1 MPPISVWLLRVS
13 LLALLGGA
21 ALGGWLLGA
30 EPWAST
36 WLPRLRAAH
45 VHLMLFGWLL
55 PFVLGTGYWILPRHA
70 SGEARGSPRLGLAGA
85 TLITIGVVLGPAGS
99 LAGSL
104 SLRRSGLAC
113 ALAGAGL
120 FLRLL
125 WPRVKAFGRGREPAA
140 VSSEQ

>member
-1 MPPISVWLLRVS
+1 MPPVSAWLLRLS
-13 LLALLGGA
+13 LVALLGGG
-21 ALGGWLLGA
+21 ALGGWLLGV
-30 EPWAST
+30 EPWASA

-70 SGEARGSPRLGLAGA
+70 SGEARGSPRLGVAGA
-85 TLITIGVVLGPAGS
+85 ALITAGVVLGPAGALAASRS
-99 LAGSL
+99 LE
-104 SLRRSGLAC
+104 RSGLAC

-120 FLRLL
+120 FLSLL
-125 WPRVKAFGRGREPAA
+125 WPRVKAFGIGREQSA